1 MIDFNLQNIQKK
13 RTCQIF
19 YIAKKG
25 EFSIDVSEVKESFTW
40 FINMADFIKTTELK
54 CKDCDLYPGC
64 GRYPK
69 SEQRIGF
76 CFEKKKMRKRGYC
89 FDCKH
94 EIEVDH
100 ISESCPFCGSDNWNV
115 PPKQMKR

>member
-1 MIDFNLQNIQKK
+1 
-13 RTCQIF
+13 
-19 YIAKKG
+19 
-25 EFSIDVSEVKESFTW
+25 
-40 FINMADFIKTTELK
+40 MADFIKTTELK

>member
-1 MIDFNLQNIQKK
+1 MSETEKSDDRFQPPKHTKEDDLPDVLHG
-13 RTCQIF
+13 
-19 YIAKKG
+19 KKG

-69 SEQRIGF
+69 AEQRIGF
-76 CFEKKKMRKRGYC
+76 CFEEKEK
-89 FDCKH
+89 
-94 EIEVDH
+94 
-100 ISESCPFCGSDNWNV
+100 
-115 PPKQMKR
+115 